1 VDLTYDTAGSVVQGH
16 EGGTKTVR
24 SNREI
29 HLHDNVVMVLR
40 DEIPSAAEREPKRI
54 SVYHT
59 GRYAHRRKQLLQAGM
74 AADPESKEDP
84 TAAVL
89 QHAPQL
95 REFSLL
101 DRSEIRLHFSV
112 RPEIAS
118 RR

>member
-1 VDLTYDTAGSVVQGH
+1 MLVATAIVEQKDS
-16 EGGTKTVR
+16 
-24 SNREI
+24 SNVHSNSI
-29 HLHDNVVMVLR
+29 SAAGLVGFTSNDSLIALLR
-40 DEIPSAAEREPKRI
+40 DENPSAGEREPKRI

-84 TAAVL
+84 TAAFL

-101 DRSEIRLHFSV
+101 DRSEISLHFQSD
-112 RPEIAS
+112 